1 MNQNYGTN
9 GTIVSLSFL
18 MVGVYL
24 IYLIQRK
31 HNTTSHRILTLGAA
45 IIELE
50 GNNKVTLILVG

>member
-1 MNQNYGTN
+1 MHQNCGTI

-24 IYLIQRK
+24 IYLKQRK
-31 HNTTSHRILTLGAA
+31 HNTTSHRILTLGTA

-50 GNNKVTLILVG
+50 GNIQITRLLVR